1 MSDQIANLEV
11 RHRDANHAL
20 FMVLIECCQIIIE
33 AAADEP
39 ETAVTIV
46 ARNIKNSGKDKMANK
61 EIAECAYRLALGLRQ
76 WKHPRAEA
84 LGRLV
89 AQIMLADRWEAR
101 LR

>member
-20 FMVLIECCQIIIE
+20 FMVLIECCQIILD
-33 AAADEP
+33 ASGEP
-39 ETAVTIV
+39 DATATIV
-46 ARNIKNSGKDKMANK
+46 ARNIKDSSKDKMANK
-61 EIAECAYRLALGLRQ
+61 EIAECAYRLALALKQ
-76 WKHPRAEA
+76 WKNPQAAA

-89 AQIMLADRWEAR
+89 AQMMLADRWEAQ